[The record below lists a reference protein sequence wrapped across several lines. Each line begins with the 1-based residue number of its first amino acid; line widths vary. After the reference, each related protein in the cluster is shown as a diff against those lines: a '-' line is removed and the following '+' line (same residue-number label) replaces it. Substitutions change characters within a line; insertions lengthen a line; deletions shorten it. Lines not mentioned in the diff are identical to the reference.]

1 LNGLDWLIVFTYLG
15 ALIIGSHY
23 LGRNQKGVKDYF
35 LGSRSLPWWSVGLSV
50 MATQLGAISFVSAP
64 AFVGL
69 KAGGGLKW
77 LAYEFAV
84 PLSAIFLIMVII
96 PPLYSRGIVSIYAY
110 LEERFGPSTR
120 LLMSAIFLI
129 SRGLATGVAIYTVA
143 LVLAP
148 TLQIPFWLV
157 LLVIGLVTMVYDTLG
172 GMRAVV
178 WSDVCQMIIL
188 SIGIVAVGWFAW
200 HLVGGL
206 RGAAEV
212 LEPWRFQVVDFAGHG
227 FGDGKDYAFWPML
240 LGGFFLYVAYY
251 GCDQSQA
258 QRLLSAPSLYQAQ
271 KAVFMNGLL
280 RFPIVLLYS
289 GAGLLIGAF
298 IVTQPEFFSAM
309 QEKGAAYG
317 IANTEDLMVP
327 IFILNYLPHGL
338 IGIIIVSILAA
349 SMSSLDSAINSLS
362 AATVRDFYLRFR
374 PQRDDL
380 RLVWIS
386 RGFTVF
392 WGLFCTGFAFAV
404 KYIPGT
410 VIEIINAIGAV
421 FYGPLAATFVLAIW
435 ADGIG
440 SRSVNLGIALGVIV
454 NVFLWLD
461 SFMGL
466 GLLGVSWLW
475 YSLIGF
481 AITFGVAFLAPRQ
494 QKVSPK
500 VISPLEEG
508 GIGPRIPWALALYFG
523 LIVAFTLVI
532 SKIL

>member
-1 LNGLDWLIVFTYLG
+1 LNGLDWIIVFVYLAG
-15 ALIIGSHY
+15 LIIGSHY
-23 LGRNQKGVKDYF
+23 LGRGQQEIRDYF
-35 LGSRSLPWWSVGLSV
+35 LGSRALPWWSIGLSV
-50 MATQLGAISFVSAP
+50 MATQLGAISFISAP

-84 PLSAIFLIMVII
+84 PLSAIFLMVVII
-96 PPLYSRGIVSIYAY
+96 PPLYNRGIISIYAY
-110 LEERFGPSTR
+110 LEERFGSSTR

-157 LLVIGLVTMVYDTLG
+157 LLVIGLVTMIYDTLG

-178 WSDVCQMIIL
+178 WSDVLQMIIL
-188 SIGIVAVGWFAW
+188 SIGILAIGWFAW
-200 HLVGGL
+200 GLVGGL
-206 RGAAEV
+206 SGVAKV
-212 LEPWRFQVVDFAGHG
+212 LEPSRFQVVDFAGHG

-240 LGGFFLYVAYY
+240 IGGFFLYIAYY

-271 KAVFMNGLL
+271 KAIFMNGLL
-280 RFPIVLLYS
+280 RFPIVIFYCI
-289 GAGLLIGAF
+289 AGLFIGAF
-298 IVTQPEFFSAM
+298 VVTHPEFLSILQSEATT
-309 QEKGAAYG
+309 YG
-317 IANTEDLMVP
+317 LASHEDLMVP
-327 IFILNYLPHGL
+327 LFILHYLPHGL

-374 PQRDDL
+374 PQKDNL

-392 WGLFCTGFAFAV
+392 WGLFCTGFAYAV

-421 FYGPLAATFVLAIW
+421 FYGPLAATFVLGIW
-435 ADGIG
+435 SNGIS
-440 SRSVNLGIALGVIV
+440 SRFINLGIVMGVIV
-454 NVFLWLD
+454 NIFLWLD
-461 SFMGL
+461 SFMGV
-466 GLLGVSWLW
+466 GLLRISWLW

-481 AITFGVAFLAPRQ
+481 AITFGTGLLAPRQ
-494 QKVSPK
+494 QKVTSETILSVEK
-500 VISPLEEG
+500 RR
-508 GIGPRIPWALALYFG
+508 IGQWIPW
-523 LIVAFTLVI
+523 TLVI
-532 SKIL
+532 YFILMITFAFIISQ